1 MDEKQKILD
10 ELTRRNVSFEYY
22 EHQPLENVLDRV
34 ENDLCFG
41 AEICKNLFVTT
52 RKRDRIFL
60 VMLQA
65 RKRADLHRL
74 AQAMGTPHL
83 GFAPPELLENLL
95 GQKPGAVGP
104 LGVLH
109 DKKAVVEAVLDQD
122 LRGLPRVAM
131 HPSVNT
137 ATVVLAF
144 DDLERVIRQ
153 NGNKIYFLPFGT
165 QNA

>member
-1 MDEKQKILD
+1 M
-10 ELTRRNVSFEYY
+10 
-22 EHQPLENVLDRV
+22 
-34 ENDLCFG
+34 
-41 AEICKNLFVTT
+41 
-52 RKRDRIFL
+52 
-60 VMLQA
+60 
-65 RKRADLHRL
+65 
-74 AQAMGTPHL
+74 
-83 GFAPPELLENLL
+83 
-95 GQKPGAVGP
+95 GP

-153 NGNKIYFLPFGT
+153 NGNTIYFLPFDAG
-165 QNA
+165 A

>member
-60 VMLQA
+60 VVIQA
-65 RKRADLHRL
+65 RKRADLRRL

-109 DKKAVVEAVLDQD
+109 DKKAVVEVILDQD

-153 NGNKIYFLPFGT
+153 NGNKIYFLPFGG

>member
-1 MDEKQKILD
+1 MRP
-10 ELTRRNVSFEYY
+10 RRLLPGE
-22 EHQPLENVLDRV
+22 
-34 ENDLCFG
+34 
-41 AEICKNLFVTT
+41 
-52 RKRDRIFL
+52 
-60 VMLQA
+60 
-65 RKRADLHRL
+65 
-74 AQAMGTPHL
+74 
-83 GFAPPELLENLL
+83 FAPPELLESLL

-153 NGNKIYFLPFGT
+153 NGNTIYFLSFDAGT
-165 QNA
+165 